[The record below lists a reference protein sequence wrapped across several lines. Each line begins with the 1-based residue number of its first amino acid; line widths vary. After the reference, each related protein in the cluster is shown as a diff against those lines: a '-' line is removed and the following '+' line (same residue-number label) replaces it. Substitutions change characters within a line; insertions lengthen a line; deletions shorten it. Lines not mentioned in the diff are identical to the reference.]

1 MKTKTILLIIIIV
14 LAIYF
19 GYKMRTEHMTKEQQ
33 DALKCKWKDTNGVE
47 HNPAEKECY
56 ECYECQNNTSGNKI
70 IRLKG
75 ECITA
80 SANTN
85 DIETQ
90 ANFVKYSDSRKC
102 GTF

>member
-19 GYKMRTEHMTKEQQ
+19 GYKMRKENMTKEQE
-33 DALKCKWKDTNGVE
+33 DALKCKWTDNNGVVR
-47 HNPAEKECY
+47 NPTEKECY

-70 IRLKG
+70 SRLRGK
-75 ECITA
+75 CITT
-80 SANTN
+80 SANAN

-90 ANFVKYSDSRKC
+90 GNFIKYSDSRIC
-102 GTF
+102 ETF